1 MRYSPDRLDLTL
13 ILLICLALATVAVA
27 DAGPGAMIVDGA
39 VLTFAAVK
47 GRRIAS
53 DYLDLRSAP
62 PLWLG
67 LATAWLLLV
76 LGFAWAVSAVSFLLR

>member
-1 MRYSPDRLDLTL
+1 MGQVPRANGAARADLPRFP
-13 ILLICLALATVAVA
+13 LAV
-27 DAGPGAMIVDGA
+27 A

-76 LGFAWAVSAVSFLLR
+76 LGFAWAVSAASFFLR